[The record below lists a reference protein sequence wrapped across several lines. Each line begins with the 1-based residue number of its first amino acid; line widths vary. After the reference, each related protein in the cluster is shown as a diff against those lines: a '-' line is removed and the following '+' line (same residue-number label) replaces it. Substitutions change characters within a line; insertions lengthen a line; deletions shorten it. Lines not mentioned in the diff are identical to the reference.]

1 MGQPAA
7 KKGDRIEGKDL
18 HLVKFP
24 NGVVQLVP
32 LDFKGTIDDT
42 VSPNV
47 KIMGAP
53 AATVG
58 SLGTNR
64 PEHKLALAP
73 PQDFVIK
80 PNNQGRITNGSGTV
94 RINGK
99 AAARDGDVADT
110 CHDAPGAPPK
120 VVATGSV
127 LIG

>member
-1 MGQPAA
+1 MGQRAA

-24 NGVVQLVP
+24 NGVVQLIP

-47 KIMGAP
+47 NIMGAA

-58 SLGTNR
+58 SVGTNR
-64 PEHKLALAP
+64 PEHKLALSP
-73 PQDFVIK
+73 PQDFVVK
-80 PNNQGRITNGSGTV
+80 PNNRGTIRNGSGTV
-94 RINGK
+94 SINGR
-99 AAARDGDVADT
+99 AAARDGDLVDT
-110 CHDAPGAPPK
+110 CHDVPGVPPK
-120 VVATGSV
+120 VVASGSV